1 MMKDPYKRRYTY
13 LMFSIFG
20 AISLSI
26 LVYFLVARFR
36 GIGDLFHTLSDI
48 LAPFIYGSVVAYLLR
63 PMCNHYERYLLK
75 LLSGKRAKLAAL
87 LSVTLSLI
95 SGIFIVYVLIIMIVP
110 QLYES
115 IVGLWY
121 SLPDKVN
128 SFLNWAMG
136 IFGEDEELLHIF
148 NSSYNVLYTE
158 LENWAKNTLTPYIT
172 NIVSGVGSSVYKVFL
187 FVYNLLI
194 GLIVACY
201 MLSGRK
207 KFARQ
212 GVLVIRS
219 LFKRKTADLILEEI
233 AFIDRMFGGFIDG
246 KIVDSAII
254 GVLCYIG
261 CLVFKFPNAL
271 LVSAIV
277 GITNVIPFFGPFIG
291 AIPSTLLIMI
301 EDPIKGLWFILF
313 VLALQQLDGNVIG
326 PKILG
331 DKTGL
336 SSIWV
341 LFAIIL
347 CGGLWGLV
355 GMVICVPMFAVI
367 YDTGKKLVR
376 RGLKNKEQ
384 FELWEKYK
392 ADYPDET

>member
-1 MMKDPYKRRYTY
+1 MKDPYKRRYTY
-13 LMFSIFG
+13 LMLAIFG
-20 AISLSI
+20 GISMSI

-36 GIGDLFHTLSDI
+36 GIGDIIRTLSGI

-63 PMCNHYERYLLK
+63 PMCNFYENLFRDFLPK
-75 LLSGKRAKLAAL
+75 KFKKLADFFA
-87 LSVTLSLI
+87 VGLSLAT
-95 SGIFIVYVLIIMIVP
+95 GILIVYVLIIMIVP

-115 IVGLWY
+115 IMGLWY

-128 SFLNWAMG
+128 SFLNWAMAT
-136 IFGEDEELLHIF
+136 FGEDEAMLHLF
-148 NSSYNVLYTE
+148 NTSYTFLYTE
-158 LENWAKNTLTPYIT
+158 LENWAKNTIAPYIT
-172 NIVSGVGSSVYKVFL
+172 NIVSGVGSSVYKVFMFL
-187 FVYNLLI
+187 YNLLI

-219 LFKRKTADLILEEI
+219 IFKPKTADLILEEI

-254 GVLCYIG
+254 GLLCYIG
-261 CLVFKFPNAL
+261 CLVFKFPNPL
-271 LVSAIV
+271 LISAIV

-291 AIPSTLLIMI
+291 AIPSILLILI
-301 EDPIKGLWFILF
+301 EDPMKSVWFSLF

-331 DKTGL
+331 DRTGL

-355 GMVICVPMFAVI
+355 GMVICVPLFAVI

-376 RGLKNKEQ
+376 RGLNKRDQVEI
-384 FELWEKYK
+384 WEKYK
-392 ADYPDET
+392 ADFPDEK